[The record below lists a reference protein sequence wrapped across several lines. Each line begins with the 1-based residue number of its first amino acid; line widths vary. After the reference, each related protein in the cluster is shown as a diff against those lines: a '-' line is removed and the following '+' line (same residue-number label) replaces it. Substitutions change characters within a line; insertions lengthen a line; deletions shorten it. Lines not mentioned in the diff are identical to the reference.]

1 MLIKSQN
8 DIGSLG
14 VQKFDNWIQGLKIFN
29 GTVFDLGTVFALR
42 GASFVPLI
50 FLMAQKLHP
59 GRHLNSDFKVRIPPA
74 SFVPA
79 RKNFGHDSCIQA
91 L

>member
-29 GTVFDLGTVFALR
+29 GTVFDLGTVFASR
-42 GASFVPLI
+42 DASFVPLI
-50 FLMAQKLHP
+50 FFN
-59 GRHLNSDFKVRIPPA
+59 GTKVA
-74 SFVPA
+74 SRQTP
-79 RKNFGHDSCIQA
+79 
-91 L
+91 